1 MLFRSGSFFT
11 NPIVADAVAD
21 AAEGVAVRVAPG
33 QAMPRWGA
41 PGGVKLSAAW
51 LIERSGFSKGWGIG
65 PAGLSTNH
73 CLALVNRGGATAAD
87 LVAAAA
93 TVRRGVRDTFGV
105 TLDPEPV
112 FLGFDRP
119 ASEMLDDTP

>member
-1 MLFRSGSFFT
+1 
-11 NPIVADAVAD
+11 
-21 AAEGVAVRVAPG
+21 
-33 QAMPRWGA
+33 
-41 PGGVKLSAAW
+41 